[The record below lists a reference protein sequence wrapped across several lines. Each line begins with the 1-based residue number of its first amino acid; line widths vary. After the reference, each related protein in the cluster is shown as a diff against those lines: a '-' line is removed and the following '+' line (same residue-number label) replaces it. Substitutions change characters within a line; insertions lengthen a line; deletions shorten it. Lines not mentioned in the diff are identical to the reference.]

1 MTASKTSMEVASTGI
16 QFEELRASYWQ
27 RNHHHH
33 QSRCSPPAP
42 GTGGGGG
49 SPFHQDRTPFFLGGG
64 KSAPRYT
71 YYPSQ
76 ICVIPIQRLHN
87 CNTTTPLTQKELV
100 NYGFPELQVKQK
112 GEKEFIE
119 GK

>member
-49 SPFHQDRTPFFLGGG
+49 G
-64 KSAPRYT
+64 KQAPRYT